1 MKLYVRQYHKEIFL
15 LWSMADTVKLT
26 SVRDISFHNEMRY
39 RNNTAGTKL
48 DFQIS
53 KFEYNIMLNTESFDK
68 PKDIKN
74 QPRFTAIGIPND
86 EVAINYEMTYWEVF
100 ENTVWKLFVQMN
112 FDYVNHGKFAIDL
125 GGEISS
131 LLMVCSF
138 ANSDMVFLCKTICA
152 PKSSGQDIES
162 PNLKKQIDEWMTNYS
177 SACEYLASEYLEFR
191 DKRIVPL
198 IVTRG
203 YKIVNEL
210 KTEVKNTQNAYFIN
224 DRFVDEL
231 DRIAGKNGDFARTV
245 LFRII

>member
-1 MKLYVRQYHKEIFL
+1 
-15 LWSMADTVKLT
+15 MADTVKLT

-53 KFEYNIMLNTESFDK
+53 KFEYNIMLNAGIFDK

-125 GGEISS
+125 GGGNFFSANGVFI
-131 LLMVCSF
+131 
-138 ANSDMVFLCKTICA
+138 NSDMVFLCKTICA
-152 PKSSGQDIES
+152 PKSSIRI
-162 PNLKKQIDEWMTNYS
+162 LKAQT
-177 SACEYLASEYLEFR
+177 
-191 DKRIVPL
+191 
-198 IVTRG
+198 
-203 YKIVNEL
+203 
-210 KTEVKNTQNAYFIN
+210 
-224 DRFVDEL
+224 
-231 DRIAGKNGDFARTV
+231 
-245 LFRII
+245 